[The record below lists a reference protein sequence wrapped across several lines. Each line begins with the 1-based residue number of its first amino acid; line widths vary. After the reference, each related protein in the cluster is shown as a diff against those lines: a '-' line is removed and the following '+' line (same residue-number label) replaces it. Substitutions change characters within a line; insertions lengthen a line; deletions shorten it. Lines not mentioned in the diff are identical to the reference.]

1 MVRLFDSKLRS
12 IRWRLKKGE
21 VISNTDL
28 ADVVERYGACG
39 IPEDVLALIATRLRA
54 AKTPAPRGRPKN
66 PNATVARA
74 LTIHNNVMV
83 EWAQLGGRRG
93 QREKAINAAAV
104 KLSLSP
110 ETVRDALE
118 NDAPAARRAYP
129 YLAFTLR
136 QCVEALVLA
145 ELASDSEEAP

>member
-1 MVRLFDSKLRS
+1 MVRLSDSKLRS
-12 IRWRLKKGE
+12 VQWRLKKGE

-28 ADVVERYGACG
+28 ADVVERYAARGL
-39 IPEDVLALIATRLRA
+39 PEDVLALIAARLRA

-74 LTIHNNVMV
+74 LTIHNDVMV
-83 EWAQLGGRRG
+83 EWAKLGGRHG

-129 YLAFTLR
+129 YLAFTLK
-136 QCVEALVLA
+136 QCVEGFALA
-145 ELASDSEEAP
+145 ELATEDGETP